1 MHNFQSA
8 ISMNHNMH
16 NSESEISMNPNMYN
30 PTIIDYNTKNRLS

>member
-1 MHNFQSA
+1 
-8 ISMNHNMH
+8 MNHNMH